1 MLSSID
7 RTYTWVLRL
16 MMGLAAVYLG
26 LMMVS
31 IVYAT
36 TFRTLGL
43 DYSPY
48 SFVFIEYGFIYCL
61 MFGSPWIVRQ
71 RGHVFIEILTA
82 AVSPGVRVWLSRLV
96 ALICVLVCALFAFYS
111 GILALEDIRVDEID
125 VRGSMDIPRWIV
137 TVTMP
142 LGFGL
147 MAIEFLRF
155 VLGREVMHTG
165 QAGVHE

>member
-1 MLSSID
+1 
-7 RTYTWVLRL
+7 
-16 MMGLAAVYLG
+16 
-26 LMMVS
+26 
-31 IVYAT
+31 
-36 TFRTLGL
+36 
-43 DYSPY
+43 
-48 SFVFIEYGFIYCL
+48 
-61 MFGSPWIVRQ
+61 
-71 RGHVFIEILTA
+71 
-82 AVSPGVRVWLSRLV
+82 
-96 ALICVLVCALFAFYS
+96 LFAFYS